1 MKTAITFGLL
11 ALLFVLGTGCA
22 KVPQQAVDSAQLALQ
37 DARLQEADVFAPEL
51 FNAAQ
56 DSFNAAQ
63 AEIELQGGKFAL
75 MRSYDSAQNLLAS
88 ASDLSRQA
96 SEEGA
101 VRKQEM
107 RAETENLLLQAREA
121 AAQAKMLLTKAP
133 RGKEGRIA
141 LVSIGSDVNSLD
153 SLFVEVEDLLA
164 QGNVKLANERA
175 LVAMD
180 RATSLTG
187 ELQEAINKT
196 KGRG

>member
-1 MKTAITFGLL
+1 MKTAITFGML

-22 KVPQQAVDSAQLALQ
+22 KVPQQAVDSAQLSLQ

-75 MRSYDSAQNLLAS
+75 TRSYDSAEHLLAS

-96 SEEGA
+96 SEAGA

-107 RAETENLLLQAREA
+107 RTETEGLLLQARES

-141 LVSIGSDVNSLD
+141 LVSIGSDVTSLD
-153 SLFVEVEDLLA
+153 SLFVEIEDLLA
-164 QGNVKLANERA
+164 QGNIKLANERA
-175 LVAMD
+175 LVAVD
-180 RATSLTG
+180 RANSLTG